1 MSTVG
6 KEIDVTYEDQL
17 NINAFNR
24 LNHLAKEYQGEIDDY
39 SEEINKIS
47 DAGDEIYI
55 TNEIK

>member
-1 MSTVG
+1 M
-6 KEIDVTYEDQL
+6 DVTYEDQL

-24 LNHLAKEYQGEIDDY
+24 LNHLAKDYQAEIDQH

-47 DAGDEIYI
+47 DAGDEIYL